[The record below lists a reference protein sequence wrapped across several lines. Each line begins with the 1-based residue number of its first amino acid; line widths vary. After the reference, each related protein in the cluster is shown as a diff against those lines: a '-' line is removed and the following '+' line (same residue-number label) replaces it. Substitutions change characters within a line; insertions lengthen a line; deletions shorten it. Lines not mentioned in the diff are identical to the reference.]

1 MSKHA
6 WELDELFP
14 QTKLIG
20 YRHVLKKKLKPDDT
34 INKYMVDLL
43 AKSYK

>member
-6 WELDELFP
+6 WELVELFP
-14 QTKLIG
+14 QTKSIG
-20 YRHVLKKKLKPDDT
+20 YIHVFKKKLKPNDT
-34 INKYMVDLL
+34 IDKYMIDLV